1 MNYWT
6 ILAGTFGIIAF
17 IVMLSYTFFPRQT
30 KNFYVRITKSKR
42 FVVCH
47 MKYANTKYEDEFA
60 VVPESDFLTKV
71 KSFSYD
77 LNPKYAIGY
86 WKKRLH
92 FVLDENNS
100 IPLHFEKDNKE
111 EIMFQ
116 AMEIQNSLNNNVTEY
131 LFTKKRDIL
140 IMGLFIVAIVATIA
154 LIYSIVRMN
163 ELLEKIQIIWD
174 MVNSGM
180 IQDGSK

>member
-1 MNYWT
+1 MNFWS
-6 ILAGTFGIIAF
+6 IMAGTFGIIAF
-17 IVMLSYTFFPRQT
+17 VVMLSYLFFPRQT
-30 KNFYVRITKSKR
+30 KNFYVRVTKRKR

-47 MKYANTKYEDEFA
+47 MRYANTKFEDEFS
-60 VVPESDFLTKV
+60 VVPESDFITKV

-77 LNPKYAIGY
+77 LNPKYSIGF

-100 IPLHFEKDNKE
+100 IPLHFVKDNNE

-116 AMEIQNSLNNNVTEY
+116 AMEIQNALNNNVTEY
-131 LFTKKRDIL
+131 LFTKRKEIL
-140 IMGLFIVAIVATIA
+140 IMGLFVVAILAVIS

-163 ELLEKIQIIWD
+163 ELLEKINIIGD
-174 MVNSGM
+174 MLNAQAGTP
-180 IQDGSK
+180 

>member
-1 MNYWT
+1 MQFWS
-6 ILAGTFGIIAF
+6 IMAGTIGIIALV
-17 IVMLSYTFFPRQT
+17 VMLSYTFFPRQT
-30 KNFYVRITKSKR
+30 KNFYVRVTKRKR

-60 VVPESDFLTKV
+60 VVPESDFITQV
-71 KSFSYD
+71 RNFSYD
-77 LNPKYAIGY
+77 LNPKYSIGY

-100 IPLHFEKDNKE
+100 VPLHFEKDDNE

-116 AMEIQNSLNNNVTEY
+116 AMEIQNALNNNVTEY
-131 LFTKKRDIL
+131 LFTKRKEIL
-140 IMGLFIVAIVATIA
+140 IIGLFIVAIVATIA

-163 ELLEKIQIIWD
+163 ELVEKVNIIGGMLD
-174 MVNSGM
+174 TMVA
-180 IQDGSK
+180 QP

>member
-1 MNYWT
+1 MSFWT
-6 ILAGTFGIIAF
+6 IIVWIIGIVAF
-17 IVMLSYTFFPRQT
+17 ILVLANLFFPRQT
-30 KNFYVRITKSKR
+30 LNLYIRMTKRKR

-47 MKYANTKYEDEFA
+47 MRYANTKFEDEFA
-60 VVPESDFLTKV
+60 VVPESDFITKV

-77 LNPKYAIGY
+77 LNPKYSIGF

-100 IPLHFEKDNKE
+100 IPKHFEKDNNE

-116 AMEIQNSLNNNVTEY
+116 AMEIQNALNNNVTEY
-131 LFTKKRDIL
+131 LFTKRKELL
-140 IMGLFIVAIVATIA
+140 IIGLFIVAIVATLA

-163 ELLEKIQIIWD
+163 ELLEKINFIGD
-174 MVNSGM
+174 MLHSQVTSP
-180 IQDGSK
+180 